1 MEYWILFGVFTLLMV
16 VGTPI
21 AYCLGIASFATIVY
35 LGRPPIVVFQ
45 QLNSGVSA
53 FTLLAIPFFIF
64 AGDLMMRGGIA
75 ARIISFAGAL
85 IGHVRGGLGQVN
97 VAASTLFGG
106 ISGSAVAEAAAREPA
121 APTAALIRAA
131 LRLLAPKE

>member
-16 VGTPI
+16 IGTPI

-35 LGRPPIVVFQ
+35 LGRPAIVVFQ

-53 FTLLAIPFFIF
+53 FSLLAIPFFIF

-75 ARIISFAGAL
+75 ARIISFAGL
-85 IGHVRGGLGQVN
+85 IIGLVWGGLVQCN
-97 VAASTLFGG
+97 F
-106 ISGSAVAEAAAREPA
+106 AVASMCC
-121 APTAALIRAA
+121 
-131 LRLLAPKE
+131 

>member
-1 MEYWILFGVFTLLMV
+1 MEYWILFGVFGVLMV

-21 AYCLGIASFATIVY
+21 AFSLGIASFATIVY

-53 FTLLAIPFFIF
+53 FTLMAIPFFIF

-75 ARIISFAGAL
+75 AGSLPLPGRS
-85 IGHVRGGLGQVN
+85 
-97 VAASTLFGG
+97 
-106 ISGSAVAEAAAREPA
+106 SGMFAAA
-121 APTAALIRAA
+121 
-131 LRLLAPKE
+131 